1 LDATTDV
8 GMSQTA
14 VYRETSQVKVLI
26 GQRVQRNP
34 VVAVKLREY
43 ARWDISGTRYQNTI
57 HIHNVHGTKNPHHTN
72 LLIETASIIV
82 WLRREKRS
90 FPLFFPKLLNYHVV
104 SLS

>member
-1 LDATTDV
+1 MLVFLSINVIEDCISFDLFGCCATFL
-8 GMSQTA
+8 A
-14 VYRETSQVKVLI
+14 HYNNNI
-26 GQRVQRNP
+26 
-34 VVAVKLREY
+34 
-43 ARWDISGTRYQNTI
+43 
-57 HIHNVHGTKNPHHTN
+57 IHNVHGTKNPHHTN

>member
-1 LDATTDV
+1 MLDATTNV

-43 ARWDISGTRYQNTI
+43 ARWDISGTRYQNII
-57 HIHNVHGTKNPHHTN
+57 HSVHGTKNPHHTN